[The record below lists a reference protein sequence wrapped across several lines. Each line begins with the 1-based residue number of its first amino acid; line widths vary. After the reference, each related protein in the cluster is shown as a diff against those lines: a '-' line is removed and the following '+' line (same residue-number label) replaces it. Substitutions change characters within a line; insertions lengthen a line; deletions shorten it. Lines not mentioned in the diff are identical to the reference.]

1 MGKVPKVTLMIQCKV
16 DGIWKKLPAPMS
28 ANGRPKNVLGATTC
42 ISPFMYSTKPKFVT

>member
-28 ANGRPKNVLGATTC
+28 ANGRPKNVPGATFIFGTSE
-42 ISPFMYSTKPKFVT
+42 IAENL